1 MLGPSPTILFHSS
14 QPGTCTLKFKLRQK
28 HLQNHHLH
36 LISSI
41 SKDSHPCLGCSSCL
55 ELAQQQRGLVQTGA
69 QHSPLAAIWVPM
81 SAQSSS
87 DKLRSCWASS
97 RLGVLAGCRSASRP
111 SLELD
116 SACKVLHGTPPHRGS
131 ERSLPAVQAT
141 AYPPMHIRPQLPKSH
156 SEHTQVY
163 PPRAAFSI
171 SFRSSFSPGDDL
183 GEYFPLLD
191 VSFPLSGPNTT

>member
-1 MLGPSPTILFHSS
+1 MFHPS
-14 QPGTCTLKFKLRQK
+14 QPGICRLKFKLQQK
-28 HLQNHHLH
+28 HLQNQHLH
-36 LISSI
+36 SFPGLAKTASPAWDAPPALNLLSSRE
-41 SKDSHPCLGCSSCL
+41 GF
-55 ELAQQQRGLVQTGA
+55 VQTGA

-87 DKLRSCWASS
+87 DELRSCWASGC
-97 RLGVLAGCRSASRP
+97 LGVLAGCRSASRP

-183 GEYFPLLD
+183 GEYLPLLD